1 MKRPPIVVV
10 MGHVDHGKTTLL
22 DYIRETSVAAREAGG
37 ITQSIGAY
45 EIVHNKERVTFID
58 TPGHE
63 AFKKMRARGAEAA
76 DIAIL
81 VVAADD
87 GVQPQTKEAI
97 KIIRETETPFIVAIN
112 KIDKAGA
119 DQDKTKNELTQEGV
133 LLEGYGGN
141 VSYQPISAKT
151 GDGVHELLD
160 LILLT
165 AEMEELD
172 YDPAAPAKGFILE
185 SKLDSRKGIIATAIV
200 KNGALKTGDEI
211 VTPSTRGKIKMLENF
226 LGKPVD
232 QIIPSSPAIISG
244 FENLPIVGE
253 EFEKARAPLSKII
266 LQKPTI
272 SKTPKIG
279 KKTLEEVQTLSFII
293 KADTSGSLE
302 IVSEIINNLPMPEK
316 IQIEIIGESVGNVSD
331 SDINAAIPTKA
342 LVIAFRNKVTKAAE
356 NLAKVHNIQIIS
368 SEIIYELIKAVE
380 EKIKSL
386 KEEMIKGVLEILAI
400 FGKKGANQQIVGGK
414 VIEGEIKNNT
424 VIEIWRKEKS
434 LGDGK
439 IINLQHNKKDA
450 AIVAAGKECGLLV
463 DSQAAIQVG
472 DKIISK
478 Q

>member
-1 MKRPPIVVV
+1 MV

-45 EIVHNKERVTFID
+45 EIIHNQERVTFID

-97 KIIRETETPFIVAIN
+97 KILHETKTPFVVAIN
-112 KIDKAGA
+112 KIDKTNA
-119 DQDKTKNELTQEGV
+119 DPDKTKNELTQEGV

-141 VSYQPISAKT
+141 ISYQPLSAKT
-151 GDGVHELLD
+151 GEGVHELLD
-160 LILLT
+160 LILLA

-172 YDPAAPAKGFILE
+172 YDPAAPVKGFILE
-185 SKLDSRKGIIATAIV
+185 SKLDSRKGIIATAV
-200 KNGALKTGDEI
+200 VRNGVLKIGDEI
-211 VTPSTRGKIKMLENF
+211 ATPSTKGKVKMLENF

-244 FENLPIVGE
+244 FEKLPIAGE
-253 EFEKARAPLSKII
+253 EFEKAREPLSKII
-266 LQKPTI
+266 SQKPII
-272 SKTPKIG
+272 SKMPKSN
-279 KKTLEEVQTLSFII
+279 KEVSEEIQTLSFII

-302 IVSEIINNLPMPEK
+302 TLSEIIKHLPMPEK
-316 IQIEIIGESVGNVSD
+316 ARMEIIGESVGNVSD
-331 SDINAAIPTKA
+331 SDINAAIPTQA

-356 NLAKVHNIQIIS
+356 GLAKIHNIQIIN
-368 SEIIYELIKAVE
+368 SEIIYELIKTIE

-386 KEEMIKGVLEILAI
+386 QESIAKGVLEILAV
-400 FGKKGANQQIVGGK
+400 FGKKGAKQQIVGGK
-414 VIEGEIKNNT
+414 VIEGEIKNNAP
-424 VIEIWRKEKS
+424 IEIQRKGKF
-434 LGDGK
+434 LNDGK
-439 IINLQHNKKDA
+439 IINLQHNKKNA
-450 AIVAAGKECGLLV
+450 TVITAGKECGLLV
-463 DSQAAIQVG
+463 DAQTEIQIG
-472 DKIISK
+472 DRIVQK
-478 Q
+478 